1 MSESIF
7 ADRHL
12 ISMTG
17 VIRWWRWW
25 LERGG
30 KTSDL
35 IASREWEAA
44 MIFDKM
50 HQKWSGGVM
59 ELWVNAEWSGG
70 VVEWRVEGV
79 ALSGLGGSLA
89 RYPGLQPGL

>member
-1 MSESIF
+1 
-7 ADRHL
+7 
-12 ISMTG
+12 
-17 VIRWWRWW
+17 
-25 LERGG
+25 
-30 KTSDL
+30 
-35 IASREWEAA
+35 

-59 ELWVNAEWSGG
+59 ELWVNAEWGGG